1 MEVDAVMSVRVHQLT
16 KRFAEKGSPA
26 VDDVSF
32 EAPTGRITALI
43 GPSGAGKSTIL
54 RLIAGLEIADVGRT
68 FINEHDVTALPVQAR
83 EVGFV
88 FQNYALF
95 QHMTV
100 HENIAFGLDI
110 RKRPRDEIRDRV
122 RELLHLVQLEEFG
135 ARYPAQLSGG
145 QRQRVAFARAL
156 AIRPKVLLLDEP
168 FGALDARVRAELREW
183 LDRLHQETQLTTI
196 LITHDQQE
204 AFEVSQHVV
213 LMLDGRVVQAGS
225 PREVY
230 DHPAT
235 PKAAA
240 FLGASLLR
248 GHVHQ
253 GRAEIG
259 QVSVGVPS
267 SAKDGQ
273 RVEAF
278 VHAHDVKLAKSGE
291 AQPHQVQARIVR
303 QKFIGGHV
311 KVTVEMPGGDLI
323 TIDMARPDFESLD
336 VKMGD
341 AVQLDIRS
349 ANVFVADYQI

>member
-1 MEVDAVMSVRVHQLT
+1 MEVDAIMSVRVHQVT
-16 KRFAEKGSPA
+16 KRFTEQGSPA

-68 FINEHDVTALPVQAR
+68 FIDDRDVTALPVQAR

-100 HENIAFGLDI
+100 HENIAFGLEI
-110 RKRPRDEIRDRV
+110 RKRPRNEIRDRV
-122 RELLHLVQLEEFG
+122 RELLHLVQLDEFA

-168 FGALDARVRAELREW
+168 FGALDARVRSELREW

-230 DHPAT
+230 DHPTT

-248 GHVHQ
+248 GHIRE

-259 QVSVGVPS
+259 QVSVDAPS
-267 SAKDGQ
+267 SAQDGQ

-278 VHAHDVKLAKSGE
+278 VHAHDVKLAKSGAVRPDHVE
-291 AQPHQVQARIVR
+291 ARIVR
-303 QKFIGGHV
+303 QKFVGGHV
-311 KVTVEMPGGDLI
+311 KVTVEMPSGDVI
-323 TIDMARPDFESLD
+323 TIEIARPVFDALG
-336 VKMGD
+336 VTTGD